1 MITPSIWLNRSVAQA
16 SAAPRN
22 SSAPGASSTV
32 WNSGNSIGSKRTR
45 VLNLSR
51 IYAVLGVQLGTPD
64 GLHLLVARVIAPG
77 LVRNMVS
84 EEHDGY
90 SLSVGGSKG
99 LFFEKPWNPTSKN
112 RRFFGKRVV

>member
-1 MITPSIWLNRSVAQA
+1 M
-16 SAAPRN
+16 
-22 SSAPGASSTV
+22 
-32 WNSGNSIGSKRTR
+32 
-45 VLNLSR
+45 
-51 IYAVLGVQLGTPD
+51 
-64 GLHLLVARVIAPG
+64 ARVIAPG